1 MTAPPAHDLPPSTK
15 VHPPCQSERS
25 RPFPTHPEWN
35 SPGIDKMGRLWYDK
49 KKSGELVQQAERKSS
64 NFDPLPDADNAAV
77 GSHSLIL
84 SGVFLGN
91 TPDFLELF

>member
-1 MTAPPAHDLPPSTK
+1 
-15 VHPPCQSERS
+15 
-25 RPFPTHPEWN
+25 
-35 SPGIDKMGRLWYDK
+35 MGRLWYDK

-77 GSHSLIL
+77 GSHNLIL